1 MQQISFDSSE
11 KRFLLQTMDC
21 SYGLGISPT
30 TGLPVHLHFGKH
42 LDSPDELPS
51 PDEVQNIPHIRES
64 RRLHAFQEYPAFHS
78 ALYSES
84 CLLALHSSGSRG
96 TRLEFDSFQ
105 LRSEGNAETLEL
117 LLVDKLHQLFVSLV
131 YTVYAD
137 SPLLDRRAVIRNG
150 GTAPV
155 TLQQAFSA
163 SLPLPWSD
171 TPGRITH
178 LHGYWA
184 AEGQIAHT
192 VLEAGKLVL
201 ESRTGLSGPFA
212 MPFFAMDDGS
222 ATEESGDLLF
232 GTLQWSGN
240 WKIVVERNDNIDSV
254 ISGGINDF
262 DFQWNLRPGA
272 VFETPVFTFGFAEH
286 GFGEMFRKIHRH
298 IRTHIEPESTRG
310 KVMPLICNTYGA
322 FRSGEKMN
330 AANTER
336 AIQKAAALGAELFVF
351 DAGWQETLGDWT
363 AHRSK
368 FHGTIR
374 PQAELAHRLG
384 MKFGVWAELE
394 SADRASSIFRNHRE
408 WFMQYPDQ
416 FPPDDELDD
425 SASGR
430 MLLNL
435 TLPEVEEHL
444 YRTLDSL
451 ICENEL
457 DYFKLDMNRL
467 FTHPGSPVPLP
478 ESGQSFGTRYVQA
491 LYRIFERIRRKHPDL
506 LLENCACGN
515 FRSDW
520 GFDRFAFRIN
530 RSDNQDGLDMLKLH
544 EGFLCLH
551 QTKAAGGGCHISDH
565 YFFDFNQRE
574 VPRRFQAFAGM
585 LGSLSIG
592 VDLTRAD
599 PETMESLRRYGALY
613 KKLRPTVQNGLY
625 YRIASCYDHP
635 YACYEFVAPDRSE
648 AVVFFFAH
656 GLQLQ
661 QRLPAFRLRG
671 LDDQSR
677 YTPTLYGALA
687 GDGCTTTEL
696 PERLGRQLAVFGI
709 DMQLHGDLDCRI
721 VHLKRKDD

>member
-1 MQQISFDSSE
+1 MKQISFDSSG
-11 KRFLLQTMDC
+11 KKFLLQTSDS
-21 SYGLGISPT
+21 SYGLGISPA
-30 TGLPVHLHFGKH
+30 TGFPVHLHFGEK
-42 LDSPDELPS
+42 LRTPDELPA
-51 PDEVQNIPHIRES
+51 PEEVQNLPRIRET
-64 RRLHAFQEYPAFHS
+64 RRRHTFLEYPAFHS
-78 ALYSES
+78 AHYTES
-84 CLLALHSSGSRG
+84 CLLALHSSGARG
-96 TRLEFDSFQ
+96 TRLEFDSFR
-105 LRSEGNAETLEL
+105 LREEADSETLEL
-117 LLVDKLHQLFVSLV
+117 LLVDRLHQLFVTLV
-131 YTVYAD
+131 YTVYPD

-478 ESGQSFGTRYVQA
+478 EGGQSFGTRYVQA
-491 LYRIFERIRRKHPDL
+491 LYRIFERIRRNYPNL

-530 RSDNQDGLDMLKLH
+530 RSDNQEGLDMLKLH

-687 GDGCTTTEL
+687 GDGCTPTEL

>member
-1 MQQISFDSSE
+1 MANDKIVIKGAREHNLKNVNLTLPREKFIVITGLSGSGKSSLAFDTIYAEGQRRYVESLSAYARQFLELMKKPDVDSIEGLSPAISIEQKTTSHNPRSTVGTVTEIYDYM
-11 KRFLLQTMDC
+11 RLLWARAGTP
-21 SYGLGISPT
+21 YSPA
-30 TGLPVHLHFGKH
+30 TGLPIHLHFGKQ
-42 LDSPDELPS
+42 LNSPNELPS
-51 PDEVQNIPHIRES
+51 PDERQNIAHIRET
-64 RRLHAFQEYPAFHS
+64 RRRHTFQEYPAFHS

-117 LLVDKLHQLFVSLV
+117 LLVDKLNELFFTVF

-137 SPLLDRRAVIRNG
+137 SSLLDRRAVIRNG
-150 GTAPV
+150 STAPV

-272 VFETPVFTFGFAEH
+272 AFETPVFTFGFAEH

-363 AHRSK
+363 AHHSK

-384 MKFGVWAELE
+384 MNFGAWAERE
-394 SADRASSIFRNHRE
+394 SADRASSTFRDHRE

-416 FPPDDELDD
+416 FPADDELDD
-425 SASGR
+425 SASG
-430 MLLNL
+430 
-435 TLPEVEEHL
+435 
-444 YRTLDSL
+444 
-451 ICENEL
+451 
-457 DYFKLDMNRL
+457 
-467 FTHPGSPVPLP
+467 
-478 ESGQSFGTRYVQA
+478 
-491 LYRIFERIRRKHPDL
+491 
-506 LLENCACGN
+506 
-515 FRSDW
+515 
-520 GFDRFAFRIN
+520 
-530 RSDNQDGLDMLKLH
+530 
-544 EGFLCLH
+544 
-551 QTKAAGGGCHISDH
+551 
-565 YFFDFNQRE
+565 
-574 VPRRFQAFAGM
+574 
-585 LGSLSIG
+585 
-592 VDLTRAD
+592 
-599 PETMESLRRYGALY
+599 
-613 KKLRPTVQNGLY
+613 
-625 YRIASCYDHP
+625 
-635 YACYEFVAPDRSE
+635 
-648 AVVFFFAH
+648 
-656 GLQLQ
+656 
-661 QRLPAFRLRG
+661 
-671 LDDQSR
+671 
-677 YTPTLYGALA
+677 
-687 GDGCTTTEL
+687 
-696 PERLGRQLAVFGI
+696 
-709 DMQLHGDLDCRI
+709 
-721 VHLKRKDD
+721 